1 MLLDSACRVFCF
13 CKHSCRPWFLCDE
26 LAGGER
32 PFGPILSHRDY
43 SAANVA
49 GGTDPRARGQ
59 RADVARER
67 GPVPCSGDSKR
78 RDGVAGER
86 DGGRFFCLPELATA
100 YRTERKRDARVWLAA
115 SCSCRRPRTHQTVVG
130 ARSG

>member
-13 CKHSCRPWFLCDE
+13 CKYSCRPRFLRDE

-49 GGTDPRARGQ
+49 SGPDPRTRGQ
-59 RADVARER
+59 RADVARKR
-67 GPVPCSGDSKR
+67 GPLPRAGDGKR
-78 RDGVAGER
+78 RNGVAGER
-86 DGGRFFCLPELATA
+86 VGGGFLCQPKLARA
-100 YRTERKRDARVWLAA
+100 YWTERERDARVWLAA
-115 SCSCRRPRTHQTVVG
+115 GCPSRRPAARQTVMG
-130 ARSG
+130 ARND